1 MWPSSE
7 CKIIFNLEKL
17 ETGAEFW
24 KTKTARN
31 KTIVVFQPI
40 SPSNLIY
47 DCLCVVIFFSC
58 LMYIKLWLK
67 KIIRNFTRDSRVCVC
82 CVCWEKT
89 LINMCVRF
97 NLGSPR

>member
-47 DCLCVVIFFSC
+47 DCLCVVIFFPVWC
-58 LMYIKLWLK
+58 
-67 KIIRNFTRDSRVCVC
+67 T
-82 CVCWEKT
+82 
-89 LINMCVRF
+89 
-97 NLGSPR
+97 